1 MKQKIRFHELIFMF
15 LLGSLGY
22 SLLEILFR
30 GYTHWTMTLLGGIC
44 CAVLYVIS
52 ACKWSVIAKGLAGA
66 GAITALELTA
76 GVIIN
81 IVFRWNVWDY
91 SQVPMNFLGQI
102 CLPFT
107 FMWFILSLAAMFLCS
122 KVRGIFSGAIIIA

>member
-15 LLGSLGY
+15 LLSSLVY

-30 GYTHWTMTLLGGIC
+30 GYTHWTMTLLGGTC
-44 CAVLYVIS
+44 GALLYVIS
-52 ACKWSVIAKGLAGA
+52 AWEWGIIAKGAAGA
-66 GAITALELTA
+66 GAITALELA
-76 GVIIN
+76 VGVVVN

-107 FMWFILSLAAMFLCS
+107 LLWFIISMAAMYLCK
-122 KVRGIFSGAIIIA
+122 KVRGIFADSIIIA